1 MNILQIAATCAFGF
15 FCVCGGVTFILYG
28 IARAIEAKRGTNDA
42 RKRLQHG
49 RRLHM
54 GSALRLG

>member
-28 IARAIEAKRGTNDA
+28 IARVIEAKRRANDA
-42 RKRLQHG
+42 SRDR
-49 RRLHM
+49 
-54 GSALRLG
+54 